1 MIIDEQYIAVETDN
15 SHEAIRTARSTL
27 RSKLLEL
34 AYQIDKNKHPTV
46 EITEELK
53 GLHNLNANWVKA
65 DMEQV
70 FQTTVI
76 PTKKQEEQQVHLD
89 TGTDAQEEE

>member
-1 MIIDEQYIAVETDN
+1 MIILNDLDVVDD
-15 SHEAIRTARSTL
+15 SKEAIRTARSTL

-34 AYQIDKNKHPTV
+34 AIQVDKNKHPTV

-53 GLHNLNANWVKA
+53 GLSNLNANWVKA

-70 FQTTVI
+70 FQTTII
-76 PTKKQEEQQVHLD
+76 PTEKQEEQQKHLETSINVQD
-89 TGTDAQEEE
+89 EE

>member
-1 MIIDEQYIAVETDN
+1 MIILDDLEIVDN
-15 SHEAIRTARSTL
+15 SKEAIRTARSTL
-27 RSKLLEL
+27 RSKLMEL
-34 AYQIDKNKHPTV
+34 AVQVDKNKHPTV

-76 PTKKQEEQQVHLD
+76 PTEKQEEQQKHLD
-89 TGTDAQEEE
+89 TGSSAIDDE

>member
-1 MIIDEQYIAVETDN
+1 MITSDDFDIADN
-15 SHEAIRTARSTL
+15 SKEAIRTARSTL

-34 AYQIDKNKHPTV
+34 AIQVDKNKHPTV

-53 GLHNLNANWVKA
+53 GLPNLNANWVKA

-89 TGTDAQEEE
+89 KGIDAQDEE

>member
-1 MIIDEQYIAVETDN
+1 MIILNDLDVVDD
-15 SHEAIRTARSTL
+15 SKEAIRTARSTL

-34 AYQIDKNKHPTV
+34 AIQVDKNKHPTV

-53 GLHNLNANWVKA
+53 GLPNLNANWVKA

-70 FQTTVI
+70 FQTTII
-76 PTKKQEEQQVHLD
+76 PTEKQEEQQKHLETSINVQD
-89 TGTDAQEEE
+89 EE

>member
-1 MIIDEQYIAVETDN
+1 MIILDDLEIVDN
-15 SHEAIRTARSTL
+15 SKEAIRTARSTL

-34 AYQIDKNKHPTV
+34 AIQVDKNKHPTV

-76 PTKKQEEQQVHLD
+76 PTEKQEEQQKHLD
-89 TGTDAQEEE
+89 TGTDAQQEE

>member
-1 MIIDEQYIAVETDN
+1 MITSDDFDIADN
-15 SHEAIRTARSTL
+15 SKEAIRTARSTL
-27 RSKLLEL
+27 RSKLMEL
-34 AYQIDKNKHPTV
+34 AIQVDKNKHPTV

-65 DMEQV
+65 DREQV

-76 PTKKQEEQQVHLD
+76 PTKQQEEQQLHLD
-89 TGTDAQEEE
+89 TGIDAQQEE

>member
-1 MIIDEQYIAVETDN
+1 MITSDDFDIADN
-15 SHEAIRTARSTL
+15 SKEAIRTARSTL
-27 RSKLLEL
+27 RSKLMEL
-34 AYQIDKNKHPTV
+34 AIQVDKNKHPTV

-89 TGTDAQEEE
+89 TGIDAQQEE

>member
-1 MIIDEQYIAVETDN
+1 MIIADDLEIVDN
-15 SHEAIRTARSTL
+15 SKEAIRTARSTL

-34 AYQIDKNKHPTV
+34 AIQVDKNKHPTV

>member
-1 MIIDEQYIAVETDN
+1 MIITDDLN
-15 SHEAIRTARSTL
+15 IIDDVREATKTERSIL
-27 RSKLLEL
+27 RSKLMEL
-34 AYQIDKNKHPTV
+34 ALRVDKSKQPTV

-76 PTKKQEEQQVHLD
+76 PTKKQEELKEHEAQG
-89 TGTDAQEEE
+89 TGVEE

>member
-1 MIIDEQYIAVETDN
+1 MIITDDLEIVDN
-15 SHEAIRTARSTL
+15 SKEAIRTARSTL
-27 RSKLLEL
+27 RSKLMEL
-34 AYQIDKNKHPTV
+34 AIQVDKNKHPTV

-70 FQTTVI
+70 FQTTII
-76 PTKKQEEQQVHLD
+76 PKKKQEEQQEHL
-89 TGTDAQEEE
+89 TKSLSAEEE

>member
-1 MIIDEQYIAVETDN
+1 MIIPNDLDVVDN
-15 SHEAIRTARSTL
+15 SKEAIRTARSTL
-27 RSKLLEL
+27 RSKLMEL
-34 AYQIDKNKHPTV
+34 AIQVDKNKHPTV

-53 GLHNLNANWVKA
+53 GLPNLNANWVKA

-89 TGTDAQEEE
+89 MGISAEEEE

>member
-1 MIIDEQYIAVETDN
+1 MITSDDFDIADN
-15 SHEAIRTARSTL
+15 SKGAIRTARSTL

-34 AYQIDKNKHPTV
+34 AIQVDKNKHPTV

-76 PTKKQEEQQVHLD
+76 PTEKQEEQQKHLD
-89 TGTDAQEEE
+89 TGSSAIDDE

>member
-1 MIIDEQYIAVETDN
+1 MITSDDFDIADN
-15 SHEAIRTARSTL
+15 SKEAIRTARSTL

-34 AYQIDKNKHPTV
+34 AIQVDKNKHPTV

-70 FQTTVI
+70 FQTTII
-76 PTKKQEEQQVHLD
+76 PTKKQEELKEHEAQ
-89 TGTDAQEEE
+89 GTEVEE

>member
-1 MIIDEQYIAVETDN
+1 MITSDDFDIADN
-15 SHEAIRTARSTL
+15 SKEAIRTARSTL

-34 AYQIDKNKHPTV
+34 AYQIDKTKHPTV

-53 GLHNLNANWVKA
+53 RLPNLNANWVKA
-65 DMEQV
+65 DTERV

-76 PTKKQEEQQVHLD
+76 PTKKQEEQQKHLD
-89 TGTDAQEEE
+89 TGIDAIDGE

>member
-1 MIIDEQYIAVETDN
+1 MIILDDLDVIDN
-15 SHEAIRTARSTL
+15 SKDAIRTARSIL
-27 RSKLLEL
+27 RSKLMEL
-34 AYQIDKNKHPTV
+34 AIQVDKNKHPTV

-76 PTKKQEEQQVHLD
+76 PTEKQEEQQEHLD
-89 TGTDAQEEE
+89 TGSSAIDDE